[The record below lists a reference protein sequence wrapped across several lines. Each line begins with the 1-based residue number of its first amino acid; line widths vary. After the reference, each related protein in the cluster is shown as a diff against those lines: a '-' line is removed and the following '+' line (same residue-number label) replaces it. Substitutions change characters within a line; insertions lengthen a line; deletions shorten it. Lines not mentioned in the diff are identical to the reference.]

1 MARSTSVACAC
12 LLIAQLNYAKCGP
25 EYRLK
30 PTSTRQAA
38 ELRPDEVQRG
48 CAISSVWRELHLV
61 EIRCPEPSAQ
71 VQRSCIDGATIGSYR
86 KKDNLL
92 VNCLFEPAKK

>member
-1 MARSTSVACAC
+1 MARSTCVACAC
-12 LLIAQLNYAKCGP
+12 LLIAQLNYAKLGP
-25 EYRLK
+25 ESRLK
-30 PTSTRQAA
+30 PTSPRQAA

-61 EIRCPEPSAQ
+61 EIRCPEPSAIQ

-86 KKDNLL
+86 QKDNPPMK
-92 VNCLFEPAKK
+92 CLFE